1 MDAHSLIPTLLPQGE
16 KGANTKLDRFPLPL
30 GEGQGRL
37 LELGFAMPAPTYSP
51 IFFLVT
57 LVGMASSGLSGQ

>member
-1 MDAHSLIPTLLPQGE
+1 MSLKKGE
-16 KGANTKLDRFPLPL
+16 EEGANTRLARFPLPL
-30 GEGQGRL
+30 GEGEGRL
-37 LELGFAMPAPTYSP
+37 LELGFPMPAPTYSP